1 MNQEEFARRVTA
13 MQNRMYRVACA
24 YLRGEHDRLDAV
36 SQAILRAWEKHGG
49 LRQPQYFDTWLIRI
63 LIREC
68 IAIQRRRAR
77 VIPMDTLPDMP
88 APESPA
94 DTPLALREALSRLP
108 EKLRVVLALYYMEGF
123 NVAEISRILRISTGA
138 VCSRLSR
145 GRDQMRAMLKEE
157 IE

>member
-1 MNQEEFARRVTA
+1 MNQEEFAGRITA

-36 SQAILRAWEKHGG
+36 SQAILHAWEKHGS

-68 IAIQRRRAR
+68 IAIQRRQAR
-77 VIPMDTLPDMP
+77 LTPVDALPDMP
-88 APESPA
+88 APDRPP
-94 DTPLALREALSRLP
+94 DTRLALREALTLLP
-108 EKLRVVLALYYMEGF
+108 EKLSIVLVLYYMEGYD
-123 NVAEISRILRISTGA
+123 VAQVGRILHISAGA

-145 GRDQMRAMLKEE
+145 GREQMRALLKEE

>member
-1 MNQEEFARRVTA
+1 
-13 MQNRMYRVACA
+13 
-24 YLRGEHDRLDAV
+24 
-36 SQAILRAWEKHGG
+36 
-49 LRQPQYFDTWLIRI
+49 
-63 LIREC
+63 
-68 IAIQRRRAR
+68 
-77 VIPMDTLPDMP
+77 MDTLPDMP

-157 IE
+157 RE

>member
-1 MNQEEFARRVTA
+1 MIIKEEPHFEPGGICPARNGHAGSHVPR
-13 MQNRMYRVACA
+13 R
-24 YLRGEHDRLDAV
+24 LRLSA
-36 SQAILRAWEKHGG
+36 
-49 LRQPQYFDTWLIRI
+49 
-63 LIREC
+63 
-68 IAIQRRRAR
+68 
-77 VIPMDTLPDMP
+77 P

-123 NVAEISRILRISTGA
+123 NVTEVSRILRISTGA

>member
-1 MNQEEFARRVTA
+1 
-13 MQNRMYRVACA
+13 
-24 YLRGEHDRLDAV
+24 
-36 SQAILRAWEKHGG
+36 
-49 LRQPQYFDTWLIRI
+49 
-63 LIREC
+63 
-68 IAIQRRRAR
+68 
-77 VIPMDTLPDMP
+77 MDTLPDMP

-108 EKLRVVLALYYMEGF
+108 EKLRVVLALYYMEGLMA
-123 NVAEISRILRISTGA
+123 AEISISCASAPGA

>member
-1 MNQEEFARRVTA
+1 MNQEEFARRAAA
-13 MQNRMYRVACA
+13 MQDRMYRVACA

-68 IAIQRRRAR
+68 IAIQRRQAR
-77 VIPMDTLPDMP
+77 VTPVDALPDMP
-88 APESPA
+88 APDGQA
-94 DTPLALREALSRLP
+94 DTRLALREALGRLP
-108 EKLRVVLALYYMEGF
+108 EKLRTVLVLYYMEGF
-123 NVAEISRILRISTGA
+123 DVAQVARILHISKGA